1 MSDPVEPAPPHP
13 APPVPPQVPP
23 YAAPYAAPA
32 GYGAQ
37 PLYVAPAPAPAAPGT
52 STLGL
57 VALLLA
63 ITAAVGA
70 SIVGAIAA
78 FRIGMGAGN
87 RLASLP
93 IGTEFDF
100 SVLSAV
106 REWVLVGE
114 IAFWAGTILGVWAIV
129 QGIIAIVR
137 GRGRV
142 LGIVAV
148 AVAVIGPVAFGIAVQ
163 ATLTAG
169 LAAGSSIGG

>member
-1 MSDPVEPAPPHP
+1 
-13 APPVPPQVPP
+13 VPP

-37 PLYVAPAPAPAAPGT
+37 PAYAPPAPRAAAPGAK
-52 STLGL
+52 TLGL
-57 VALLLA
+57 VALVLA
-63 ITAAVGA
+63 IVAAVGA
-70 SIVGAIAA
+70 SIAGAVAA
-78 FRIGMGAGN
+78 FQIGMGAGN

-93 IGTEFDF
+93 IGTDFDF

-114 IAFWAGTILGVWAIV
+114 IAFWAGTILGVWALI

-137 GRGRV
+137 NRGRV

-148 AVAVIGPVAFGIAVQ
+148 AVAVIGPVAFSIAVQ
-163 ATLTAG
+163 AALTTG
-169 LAAGSSIGG
+169 LAAGTSIGG